1 MDNILA
7 AKVLKSHLDE
17 ITDGAYRTA
26 TEIAIE
32 SLFEDAVDDWHEHYS
47 GELSLREYLGLTNE
61 EYNRWLKGVNL

>member
-26 TEIAIE
+26 TEIVIELLFKDAIN
-32 SLFEDAVDDWHEHYS
+32 DWKEHYS
-47 GELSLREYLGLTNE
+47 EELSLQEYLG
-61 EYNRWLKGVNL
+61 YVND